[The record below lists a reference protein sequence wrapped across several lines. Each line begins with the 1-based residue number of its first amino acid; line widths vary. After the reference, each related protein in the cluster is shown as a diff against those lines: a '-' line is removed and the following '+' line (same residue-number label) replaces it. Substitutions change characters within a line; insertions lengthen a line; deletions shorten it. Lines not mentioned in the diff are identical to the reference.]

1 VEPVGRTALIVVVPE
16 AERMVRELRLQYDP
30 SAAHGVRAHITLL
43 FPFVDGH
50 DVDEHALAEL
60 FAGHD
65 AFGFTLDRVERWD
78 DGIVWLHPEPSQPF
92 AELTAAIWRRWPD
105 HPPYAGTTE
114 TVIPHLTVG
123 HRPVEIELDLP
134 IRSRADAVSLIEE
147 DAGGTWSTRRSFPLR
162 WTPRPSRGSR
172 LP

>member
-30 SAAHGVRAHITLL
+30 SAAHGVPAHITLL
-43 FPFVDGH
+43 FPFADGD
-50 DVDEHALAEL
+50 DVNEHALAEL

-78 DGIVWLHPEPSQPF
+78 NGIVWLHPEPSQPF

-105 HPPYAGTTE
+105 YPPYAGTTE
-114 TVIPHLTVG
+114 TVVPHLTVS

-134 IRSRADAVSLIEE
+134 IRSHADGVSLIEE
-147 DAGGTWSTRRSFPLR
+147 DADGTWSTRRSFPF
-162 WTPRPSRGSR
+162 G
-172 LP
+172 